1 MSQKTDV
8 LIVGASPTGLTVAI
22 ELARRNVKVRIIEQR
37 NQPSTR
43 SKALVVHARTLEFL
57 DILGRTTNPTR
68 LHIPWN

>member
-8 LIVGASPTGLTVAI
+8 LVVGAGLTGLTIAI

-43 SKALVVHARTLEFL
+43 SKALVVQARTLV
-57 DILGRTTNPTR
+57 
-68 LHIPWN
+68 